1 MTLVIKNTVILI
13 RNTGDDIFL
22 LLLIK
27 RIVLCLLLILPVYL
41 YN

>member
-1 MTLVIKNTVILI
+1 MPLVIKNTVMLI
-13 RNTGDDIFL
+13 RNTGDDIL
-22 LLLIK
+22 VLHLIK